1 MRDFFRIICLLILT
15 YTFTSCSKEY
25 EIPQN
30 LVIHDFVWKGLNAYY
45 LHQDEITDLA
55 DTRFNSDK
63 NLNTYL
69 TTFTDYNTLF
79 SSLLIP
85 SDIKS
90 NLIEDYNIIV
100 DPELR
105 TSFTTGLEFGLIK
118 EQDSDTVVGYVLD
131 ILPFSYAST
140 QAISRGDYFSA
151 IVNIDNDT
159 LNLTKEN
166 YEDLLLNYNQDTL
179 KLVMVDYDGKDVAL
193 KSKKTELVKKNYTH
207 NPMRLENTFLSD
219 GNTIG
224 YLMYHNDFSKNYIN
238 NLNNTFLNFK
248 NKQVSELILDLRYN
262 IGGGSFAKN
271 ISQISI
277 PLRNKNMK
285 ENFQLY
291 SFLCKDRDRLIK
303 YLNKSAKQRF
313 GENLI
318 DKNIS
323 SVVRDTKL
331 LETIEEAIKDQTTK
345 NVNVEINLPSYQLY
359 KIYIIPGPTHLFPE
373 TDSVVLFLK
382 DFTEITKAQKLKT
395 DFVANVSHELRTPLV
410 SIKGSLETIL
420 GPASDDKVAQKKFMS
435 IMSEQVLR
443 MENLIN
449 DLLILSRIELEEH
462 IKPNKI
468 VNLNDIFT
476 NIKSNFELILK
487 KKKINLQIELME
499 TTLVFGDNDKLL
511 TVFSNLID
519 NAIKYSQ
526 DGKNIYI
533 KSQNSEGKLIG
544 KNMLINIKDEGI
556 GIPQDLIPRITE
568 RFFRVDTEKSKKVG
582 GTGLGLA
589 IMKHII
595 SQHRGDYEILSKVNE
610 GTEIKIYLPTK

>member
-1 MRDFFRIICLLILT
+1 M
-15 YTFTSCSKEY
+15 
-25 EIPQN
+25 
-30 LVIHDFVWKGLNAYY
+30 
-45 LHQDEITDLA
+45 LHQ
-55 DTRFNSDK
+55 NSMDFIIYF
-63 NLNTYL
+63 LLTIIIILLYL
-69 TTFTDYNTLF
+69 LF
-79 SSLLIP
+79 
-85 SDIKS
+85 
-90 NLIEDYNIIV
+90 
-100 DPELR
+100 
-105 TSFTTGLEFGLIK
+105 
-118 EQDSDTVVGYVLD
+118 
-131 ILPFSYAST
+131 
-140 QAISRGDYFSA
+140 
-151 IVNIDNDT
+151 
-159 LNLTKEN
+159 
-166 YEDLLLNYNQDTL
+166 
-179 KLVMVDYDGKDVAL
+179 
-193 KSKKTELVKKNYTH
+193 KKNIK
-207 NPMRLENTFLSD
+207 PENTAPVINKA
-219 GNTIG
+219 NTDDLGKRVI
-224 YLMYHNDFSKNYIN
+224 IE
-238 NLNNTFLNFK
+238 
-248 NKQVSELILDLRYN
+248 ELEDQFFALDKYN
-262 IGGGSFAKN
+262 S
-271 ISQISI
+271 
-277 PLRNKNMK
+277 
-285 ENFQLY
+285 
-291 SFLCKDRDRLIK
+291 IK

-331 LETIEEAIKDQTTK
+331 LEKIEEAIKDQTTK

-373 TDSVVLFLK
+373 IDSVVLFLK

-435 IMSEQVLR
+435 IMSDQVLR

-499 TTLVFGDNDKLL
+499 PTLVFGDNDKLL

>member
-1 MRDFFRIICLLILT
+1 MDFIIYFLLTIIIIL
-15 YTFTSCSKEY
+15 
-25 EIPQN
+25 
-30 LVIHDFVWKGLNAYY
+30 LY
-45 LHQDEITDLA
+45 L
-55 DTRFNSDK
+55 
-63 NLNTYL
+63 
-69 TTFTDYNTLF
+69 LF
-79 SSLLIP
+79 
-85 SDIKS
+85 
-90 NLIEDYNIIV
+90 
-100 DPELR
+100 
-105 TSFTTGLEFGLIK
+105 
-118 EQDSDTVVGYVLD
+118 
-131 ILPFSYAST
+131 
-140 QAISRGDYFSA
+140 
-151 IVNIDNDT
+151 
-159 LNLTKEN
+159 
-166 YEDLLLNYNQDTL
+166 
-179 KLVMVDYDGKDVAL
+179 
-193 KSKKTELVKKNYTH
+193 KKNIK
-207 NPMRLENTFLSD
+207 PENTAPVINKA
-219 GNTIG
+219 NTDDLGKRVI
-224 YLMYHNDFSKNYIN
+224 IE
-238 NLNNTFLNFK
+238 
-248 NKQVSELILDLRYN
+248 ELEDQFFALDKYN
-262 IGGGSFAKN
+262 S
-271 ISQISI
+271 
-277 PLRNKNMK
+277 
-285 ENFQLY
+285 
-291 SFLCKDRDRLIK
+291 IK

-331 LETIEEAIKDQTTK
+331 LEQIEEAIKDQTTK

-373 TDSVVLFLK
+373 IDSVVLFLK

-435 IMSEQVLR
+435 IMSDQVLR

-499 TTLVFGDNDKLL
+499 PTLVFGDNDKLL

-544 KNMLINIKDEGI
+544 KNMLISIKDEGI